1 VVLGSIPPSERIASA
16 QNRARRSHSAQRR
29 CLRGRHHARELAAFS
44 PASASRC
51 SRSPPT
57 LGPAVGAGR
66 PARRCWRTK
75 WSSPATRPGSK
86 SRTLCDRARRSASLV
101 KSTHL
106 AHHQHLVEELV
117 RLAPVV
123 GHPTLRGSG
132 SAASERVECKGRSR
146 RQPSTFS
153 HQLSRTVGKELAG
166 DSRIINH
173 PCGLIDRHQVG

>member
-1 VVLGSIPPSERIASA
+1 MVLGSIPPSERIASA

-51 SRSPPT
+51 SRRPPT

-75 WSSPATRPGSK
+75 WSSPATRPGSI

-132 SAASERVECKGRSR
+132 SAASEREECKAALAPEPPAVHLLTPASAAPSARSWR
-146 RQPSTFS
+146 GTP
-153 HQLSRTVGKELAG
+153 G
-166 DSRIINH
+166 
-173 PCGLIDRHQVG
+173 